1 MLEGTC
7 IIVALLWPTS
17 ILGSPRLVEVAW
29 FATLKGPIRAFG
41 FARLGAAARLGAGA
55 AAAAAAAAVASWAA
69 FLVVCLSVRAFVGVM
84 ALLLA
89 LIASYVRQILLVC

>member
-7 IIVALLWPTS
+7 IIVALLRPTS

-29 FATLKGPIRAFG
+29 LATLKGPIRAFG

-55 AAAAAAAAVASWAA
+55 AAATAAAVASWAA